1 MEFTEAFIAFTAL
14 GGPLL
19 LLAFWLW
26 LRARHRRDL
35 LQLAESCI
43 AQGQALDVEL
53 MESLKTSERPDP
65 ERDMRRG
72 VIYLGLAFAIAVFS
86 LAVEEIVLLGA
97 ASFPCVLGIAYL
109 IFSRRSPPA
118 EADDLTEA

>member
-86 LAVEEIVLLGA
+86 LAVEERVPLGA

>member
-1 MEFTEAFIAFTAL
+1 
-14 GGPLL
+14 
-19 LLAFWLW
+19 
-26 LRARHRRDL
+26 
-35 LQLAESCI
+35 
-43 AQGQALDVEL
+43 

-65 ERDMRRG
+65 EHDMRRG
-72 VIYLGLAFAIAVFS
+72 VIYLGLAFAVAVFS

-118 EADDLTEA
+118 EAGDLTEA